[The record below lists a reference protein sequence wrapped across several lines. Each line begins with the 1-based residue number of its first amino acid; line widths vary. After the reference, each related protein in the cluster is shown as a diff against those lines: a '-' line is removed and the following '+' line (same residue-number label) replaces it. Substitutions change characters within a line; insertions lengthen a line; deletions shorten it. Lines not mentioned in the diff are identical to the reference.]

1 MRFIVAERTRQ
12 QKLKAAVCIKPTVEK
27 QKEVDGA
34 STCTG
39 STHPGIVHTV
49 KMDVSTSVKIISIK
63 ITPRCAQRPIPQVT
77 LDSVKF
83 PMDTNHHSLPIDGVC
98 YFRHL
103 FLFCL
108 ETGSLSLGSSSWPG
122 TYCAEQTGFQFCAD
136 PPASASQILRV
147 QEHATTPAFSNI
159 FIFSAFIVILQVFF

>member
-83 PMDTNHHSLPIDGVC
+83 PWTPTTT
-98 YFRHL
+98 L
-103 FLFCL
+103 FLLTVFVIFVTFSCSVLRQGLSHWVALAGL
-108 ETGSLSLGSSSWPG
+108 ELTVQSRLVFNFVLILLPL
-122 TYCAEQTGFQFCAD
+122 
-136 PPASASQILRV
+136 PPKY
-147 QEHATTPAFSNI
+147 
-159 FIFSAFIVILQVFF
+159 